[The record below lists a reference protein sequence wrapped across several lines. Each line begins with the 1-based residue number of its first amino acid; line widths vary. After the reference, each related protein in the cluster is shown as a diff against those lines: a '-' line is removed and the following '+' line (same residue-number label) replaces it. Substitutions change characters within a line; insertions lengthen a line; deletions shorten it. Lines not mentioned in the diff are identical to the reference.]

1 MSRVWSS
8 IGFALVLSV
17 FFCSCSEDKT
27 TTPDRSTTPVVST
40 AAVSAITRTTAEC
53 GGTVTA
59 NGGAAVTARGVCWGS
74 SATPTIADNATVDG
88 TGTGSFTSSITGLS
102 AGSPYYARAY
112 ATNSV
117 GTGYG
122 NARQFTTTLADS
134 TGTVA
139 DIDGNV
145 YQTVKIGNQW
155 WMAENLKAIRYR
167 NGESIP
173 NVTDNGTW
181 AGIATG
187 ARCDYANNETNVAVY
202 GRLYNWPAVHDLRN
216 IAPAGWHVPSDA
228 EWQTLIDHLGGQDVA
243 GGKMKEAGTAHWTPY
258 NVDATNESGFT
269 GLPGGARLYDGA
281 YTDMGGCGL
290 FWSTTA
296 YDDSYAW
303 FVSLGYAGT
312 SVLRDYNNKPLGY
325 SIRCVRD

>member
-74 SATPTIADNATVDG
+74 SATPTIADDATVDG
-88 TGTGSFTSSITGLS
+88 AGTGSFASSITGLS

-122 NARQFTTTLADS
+122 EARSFTTMPAES

-145 YQTVKIGNQW
+145 YQTIKIGGQW
-155 WMAENLKAIRYR
+155 WMAENLKATHYR
-167 NGESIP
+167 NGDPIP
-173 NVTDNGTW
+173 NVTDNNDWW
-181 AGIATG
+181 ALSTG
-187 ARCDYANNETNVAVY
+187 AYCEYSNSSANAAVY
-202 GRLYNWPAVHDLRN
+202 GRLYNWYAVSDSRN

-228 EWQTLIDHLGGQDVA
+228 EWQTLADFLGGDDVA
-243 GGKMKEAGTAHWTPY
+243 GGKMKEAGPAHWNAPNTGAD
-258 NVDATNESGFT
+258 NSSHFT
-269 GLPGGARLYDGA
+269 ALPGGNRSFDGTFYNIGIRA
-281 YTDMGGCGL
+281 N
-290 FWSTTA
+290 FWSSTEYLGT
-296 YDDSYAW
+296 YAW
-303 FVSLGYAGT
+303 SRTLTWDASDLFRYEFYKLA
-312 SVLRDYNNKPLGY
+312 GY
-325 SIRCVRD
+325 SIRCVKD